1 MRLEDAQKILKRP
14 YVTERTFDQIEREN
28 KLCFLVDDRVSKTQI
43 ANAVQPLVDHPM
55 RFLGGEGPAKRG
67 DELIGLWLG
76 PLEPQSAVGRSRIG
90 PDTDLMGGHQSGRA
104 DTPGSVIRSA

>member
-43 ANAVQPLVDHPM
+43 ANAVQALYEVRVYAVNTSRTIKGKKAFVRLAEAGKAAELATKLGLV
-55 RFLGGEGPAKRG
+55 
-67 DELIGLWLG
+67 
-76 PLEPQSAVGRSRIG
+76 
-90 PDTDLMGGHQSGRA
+90 
-104 DTPGSVIRSA
+104 